1 MIFENEDGGVRFDVN
16 KMHGCCGVAVV
27 HDVRFLP
34 MQNKE
39 RFYNAFHAHLRTA
52 TEPFDLDR
60 CKVVMTD
67 RVRES
72 LVPSI
77 YDFCTTA
84 GWMEGEHTPN
94 RKSGHSVVIF
104 ELSRQSSRSN

>member
-1 MIFENEDGGVRFDVN
+1 VIYRTENGTVSFNVN

-27 HDVRFLP
+27 HGVNFGVMANKRAFYAEFNTFL
-34 MQNKE
+34 KD
-39 RFYNAFHAHLRTA
+39 A
-52 TEPFDLDR
+52 TDPFNLDR

-77 YDFCTTA
+77 YDFCTSA

-104 ELSRQSSRSN
+104 ELSRQSSRTN